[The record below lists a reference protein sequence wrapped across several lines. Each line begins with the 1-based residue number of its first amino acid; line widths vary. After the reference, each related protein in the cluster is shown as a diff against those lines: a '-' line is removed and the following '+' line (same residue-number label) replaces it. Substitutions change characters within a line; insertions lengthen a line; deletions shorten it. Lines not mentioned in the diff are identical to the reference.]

1 MKKFRKVSSLI
12 MALALVCSLAAVA
25 LANANANHS
34 QAYTYP
40 AGTVHESANIKQFR
54 ISGTIDVEDG
64 SPLNSG
70 NERRVTMNLWYIGED
85 ETGDPTTYKWNGL
98 LSAYDDTPSVTVV
111 KTFTTNEINTYNM
124 VCLSYANA
132 TFKAYV
138 YTAGASEYHNHGPVY
153 ISYMML

>member
-1 MKKFRKVSSLI
+1 MKNLRKFSALI
-12 MALALVCSLAAVA
+12 LSLALVCGLASVA

-34 QAYTYP
+34 QAHPYP
-40 AGTVHESANIKQFR
+40 AGTVHESANITQFR
-54 ISGTIDVEDG
+54 ITGSIEVEDG
-64 SPLNSG
+64 SGLNSG

-98 LSAYDDTPSVTVV
+98 LTKSDDTPIVTVV
-111 KTFTTNEINTYNM
+111 KTFTTNEINAYDI